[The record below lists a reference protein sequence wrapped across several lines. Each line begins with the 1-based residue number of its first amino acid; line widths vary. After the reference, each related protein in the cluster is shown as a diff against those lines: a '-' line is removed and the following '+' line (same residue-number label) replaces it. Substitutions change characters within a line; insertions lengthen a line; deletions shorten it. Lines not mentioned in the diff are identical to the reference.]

1 MEFITA
7 NTQKK
12 VVINRATFRDASNLK
27 KEVMK
32 CLLNLKGI
40 DIFTLNAQDKTKLLD
55 VVIELLISADTSEG
69 LENALFACLKTCLY
83 DNFYAITPEFFDDKP
98 EAIEDYYEIA
108 AKCIEVNLRP
118 FGKSLVTEYKAR
130 LAKLPQENQLS
141 E

>member
-1 MEFITA
+1 MEFITT

-12 VVINRATFRDASNLK
+12 VVINRATFKEASNLK

-32 CLLNLKGI
+32 CLLSLKGI
-40 DIFTLNAQDKTKLLD
+40 DIFQIQDQDKSKILD
-55 VVIELLISADTSEG
+55 VLIELLISADTSEG
-69 LENALFACLKTCLY
+69 LEKALFACLARCLY
-83 DNFYAITPEFFDDKP
+83 NDFYAITEKFFDDNP
-98 EAIEDYYEIA
+98 DAIEDYYEIA

-130 LAKLPQENQLS
+130 MAKLPQENPMS

>member
-12 VVINRATFRDASNLK
+12 VVINRATFKDASNLK

-32 CLLNLKGI
+32 CLLTLKGV
-40 DIFTLNAQDKTKLLD
+40 DVFNFKMDDKTKVLD
-55 VVIELLISADTSEG
+55 LIIELLISADTSEG
-69 LENALFACLKTCLY
+69 LERALFGCLKNCLY
-83 DNFYAITPEFFDDKP
+83 DEFYAITPEFFDDKP

-108 AKCIEVNLRP
+108 SKCIEVNLRP

-130 LAKLPQENQLS
+130 LAQLPQESQLS